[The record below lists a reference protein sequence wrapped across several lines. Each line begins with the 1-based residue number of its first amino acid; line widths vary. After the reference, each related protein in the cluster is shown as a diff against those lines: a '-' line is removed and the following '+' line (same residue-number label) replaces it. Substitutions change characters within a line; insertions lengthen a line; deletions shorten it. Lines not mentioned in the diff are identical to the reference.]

1 VFAGGGRMEAVVGAR
16 LSRVKQVSNVG
27 ENEGVEVEMVL
38 GKGIELSLCWSLSV
52 MGMVRTT
59 VTSVGGIICGC
70 FVAEGGGVVL

>member
-1 VFAGGGRMEAVVGAR
+1 MEAVVGAR
-16 LSRVKQVSNVG
+16 LSRVKQISVVG
-27 ENEGVEVEMVL
+27 ENDGVEVEMSETLL

-70 FVAEGGGVVL
+70 FVAKGGGVVL